1 MRYWLLFLILNYS
14 SSLYSQ
20 IEIKT
25 SITNSKDSWFNI
37 TINSSSQKVANAY
50 LAISAKKDGLE
61 IFNARTKNIIASPGT
76 TVWNKISLEPIQV
89 TTDRT
94 DEFNSG
100 DRLILDIILIDPMTN
115 GILGRLRENI
125 SFTPEMN
132 EKSEEKGPGFLSDK
146 FKMAGTVNLLGQISD
161 RQGIGS
167 TVPQNFLRA
176 DGNSTLSFSMLPVD
190 LSFVATSEQSALR
203 QSMNRATARFNI
215 PMLKQNL
222 KSNIEEKMKASG
234 DDADENPTESEL
246 EAFKEEMLKTNFPS
260 YKSQK
265 VYFDTPDGK
274 YAFDKLRTYQGL
286 KDLQM
291 SPATSKNIKK
301 YKKLSTSKNLSVYEK
316 SQQKEL
322 HLFVIELA
330 QGQKE
335 MQNIKTELGNNFDR
349 LNQESIEYI
358 EAEKYYNSLTIKDYK
373 KSKQSFNPYRLLNK
387 TQKILDMLQGV
398 SIGMT
403 SPYFSKMTL
412 SSLMINGLQIEINP
426 GKFYFSGVIGRSARQ
441 TYNTGF
447 SIPDLTLK
455 QNTYGVKAG
464 YGSLSES
471 HLHFSFTQIT
481 DNNSPL
487 SEGALINPQ
496 ANRLIGLHSLINLLD
511 NNLSIEGE
519 YVGSLITRN
528 TESSP
533 LAENLRSNIPLGFLY
548 PKANSSSSY
557 DYGFNIDTKWKI
569 PSLGL
574 DVNGNIEKINPN
586 FISLGAPTLL
596 SNVLRW
602 RANVRKS
609 LFSNKVQLGLNAQ
622 RDNNNL
628 VPVLSSVNSTIES
641 FGGNLSIAFPDF
653 PQLSLSYAPF
663 AQKSEIVETGEVQ
676 FSDTKVTNVSVSYPY
691 KFGEGVRATT
701 QLSYLNQSLV
711 SNIEGASSQNTTYSL
726 NQSLSYK
733 EFGANVSLSHAP
745 NQQIAEVKND
755 VNTFALNGTYSK
767 DKLNTSLGV
776 QILQIPVHE
785 MKTGFLA
792 SAGYKITDKILC
804 DLRAQRNIYDA
815 IVGANSFNEYIIQSG
830 LRINF
835 GSSKKGGGKTKYTET
850 PKPAK
855 KELSKVDSDTKG
867 NKTTIADAKNNEIKN
882 SEDII
887 KPASN
892 KKPKEESIDKLKFE
906 KEISTN
912 NKVKE
917 SEKSTPANLSNEN
930 KKEPT
935 VDSKDIEMKVNVK
948 ENVNG
953 EIANNKNNNQE
964 RKERNE
970 KVLPNETEI
979 KNLNPSIPEDKK
991 EIPVITNNEKKVIS
1005 ELSNNKAQEKIAIT
1019 STSKAHH
1026 YKVLFAILDHP
1037 DKEFLSLMTLGPVTS
1052 EKANGNNYIY
1062 YIGHFKDEDKA
1073 NIVKDQVKAAGFQ
1086 AARVMEFNK
1095 GQLEKE
1101 SINTDNQP
1109 PVTDIVKEIDL
1120 QKQDQTKSEPIISKP
1135 KEEVKP
1141 DIKKQDQIQKVVVKD
1156 VVSYHILFRILPDP
1170 YQKFDDLKKIG
1181 PLYRETYDAKGN
1193 SRYLIGNT
1201 DDINVAKKLLE
1212 KVKKAGYPA
1221 SFIAEYI
1228 NGSLSKII
1236 QE

>member
-1 MRYWLLFLILNYS
+1 MKKILIIVFVMSYNLH
-14 SSLYSQ
+14 LISQ
-20 IEIKT
+20 IDLRLNLNNI
-25 SITNSKDSWFNI
+25 KDSWFNI
-37 TINSSSQKVANAY
+37 TINSSSQKVVNSY

-94 DEFNSG
+94 DDINSG

-125 SFTPEMN
+125 TYSAEMK
-132 EKSEEKGPGFLSDK
+132 EESEGDKSNFLSDK
-146 FKMAGTVNLLGQISD
+146 FKMEGSVNLLGQISD

-190 LSFVATSEQSALR
+190 LSFVATSEQSTLR

-215 PMLKQNL
+215 PLLKQNL
-222 KSNIEEKMKASG
+222 KSKLEEKMKASG
-234 DDADENPTESEL
+234 ESDDNPTDIEL
-246 EAFKEEMLKTNFPS
+246 EAFKEEMLHSNFPN

-265 VYFDTPDGK
+265 AYFETPEGK
-274 YAFDKLRTYQGL
+274 YTLEKLIKYQGL
-286 KDLQM
+286 LALAEG
-291 SPATSKNIKK
+291 PATVKNIKN
-301 YKKLSTSKNLSVYEK
+301 YKKLSANKDMSEDEK
-316 SQQKEL
+316 SQQNQL

-335 MQNIKTELGNNFDR
+335 MQSINLELGDKFEASYK
-349 LNQESIEYI
+349 QAIEYQ
-358 EAEKYYNSLTIKDYK
+358 EAEKYYNSLTTKDYK
-373 KSKQSFNPYRLLNK
+373 RSKQSFNPYRLLNK
-387 TQKILDMLQGV
+387 TQKILDMLQSV

-412 SSLMINGLQIEINP
+412 SSLMINGLQLEINP
-426 GKFYFSGVIGRSARQ
+426 GKLYFSGVIGRSARQ

-471 HLHFSFTQIT
+471 HLHVSFTQIT

-487 SEGALINPQ
+487 SEGALVNPQ
-496 ANRLIGLHSLINLLD
+496 SNRLLGLHGMVNLLD

-528 TESSP
+528 TEASP
-533 LAENLRSNIPLGFLY
+533 LAQNLRSDIPLGFLY
-548 PKANSSSSY
+548 PDANSSSSF

-609 LFSNKVQLGLNAQ
+609 LFSNKIQLGINAQ

-691 KFGEGVRATT
+691 KFGEGFRANT

-711 SNIEGASSQNTTYSL
+711 SNIEGANSQNTTYSL

-733 EFGANVSLSHAP
+733 EFGVNVSLSHAP
-745 NQQIAEVKND
+745 DQQIAEVLND
-755 VNTFALNGTYSK
+755 VNTMAFNGTYSK

-776 QILQIPVHE
+776 QILQIPDQE
-785 MKTGFLA
+785 TKTGFLA
-792 SAGYKITDKILC
+792 SAGYKISDKILV

-815 IVGANSFNEYIIQSG
+815 LVGANSFNEYIIQSG
-830 LRINF
+830 VRINF
-835 GSSKKGGGKTKYTET
+835 GTTKKGGDKIKYTET

-855 KELSKVDSDTKG
+855 KELSEVNSDIDAD
-867 NKTTIADAKNNEIKN
+867 KTTIADSKNNEIKK
-882 SEDII
+882 SEDIKLAPDKKSKDESTEKLRSEKDI
-887 KPASN
+887 LTKSGVKESENIKLEKPAKIETKNVIPVDSKN
-892 KKPKEESIDKLKFE
+892 TD
-906 KEISTN
+906 

-917 SEKSTPANLSNEN
+917 
-930 KKEPT
+930 
-935 VDSKDIEMKVNVK
+935 NVK
-948 ENVNG
+948 G
-953 EIANNKNNNQE
+953 EIATTKETKEEPQQE
-964 RKERNE
+964 GNE
-970 KVLPNETEI
+970 KVDI
-979 KNLNPSIPEDKK
+979 
-991 EIPVITNNEKKVIS
+991 VS
-1005 ELSNNKAQEKIAIT
+1005 ENKT
-1019 STSKAHH
+1019 HH
-1026 YKVLFAILDHP
+1026 YKVLFSIENQP
-1037 DKEFLSLMTLGPVTS
+1037 DKSFMSLTNIGPVTY
-1052 EKANGNNYIY
+1052 EKANGNNYMY
-1062 YIGHFKDEDKA
+1062 YIGFYKSEEKA
-1073 NIVKDQVKAAGFQ
+1073 MAAAENVKAAGFKL
-1086 AARVMEFNK
+1086 ARVMEFNK
-1095 GQLEKE
+1095 GLLEKE
-1101 SINTDNQP
+1101 HITSDDQK
-1109 PVTDIVKEIDL
+1109 PVEQEIVIAKVPEVPLKVEKEIKPVPTPQIQEIVK
-1120 QKQDQTKSEPIISKP
+1120 S
-1135 KEEVKP
+1135 
-1141 DIKKQDQIQKVVVKD
+1141 D
-1156 VVSYHILFRILPDP
+1156 VISYHILFRVLDNPN
-1170 YQKFDDLKKIG
+1170 YTFDDLKKLG
-1181 PLYRETYDAKGN
+1181 PLYRETFDPKGS

-1201 DDINVAKKLLE
+1201 DDIEVAKTLLT
-1212 KVKKAGYPA
+1212 KVRATGYPA

-1228 NGSLSKII
+1228 NGSLSKLM

>member
-1 MRYWLLFLILNYS
+1 MKKILIIVFVMSYNLH
-14 SSLYSQ
+14 LISQ
-20 IEIKT
+20 IDLRLNLN
-25 SITNSKDSWFNI
+25 NSKDSWFNI
-37 TINSSSQKVANAY
+37 TINSSSQKVVTAY

-61 IFNARTKNIIASPGT
+61 IFNARTKNIIASTGT

-94 DEFNSG
+94 AEFNSG

-146 FKMAGTVNLLGQISD
+146 FKMEGSLNLLGQISD
-161 RQGIGS
+161 RQGVGS

-190 LSFVATSEQSALR
+190 LSFVATSEQSTLR

-215 PMLKQNL
+215 PLLKQNL
-222 KSNIEEKMKASG
+222 KSKLEEKMKASG
-234 DDADENPTESEL
+234 ESDDNPTDIEL
-246 EAFKEEMLKTNFPS
+246 ESFKEEMLHSNFPN

-265 VYFDTPDGK
+265 AYFETPEGK
-274 YAFDKLRTYQGL
+274 YTLEKLIKYQSLLALADG
-286 KDLQM
+286 
-291 SPATSKNIKK
+291 PATVKNIKK
-301 YKKLSTSKNLSVYEK
+301 YKKLAASKELSEDEK
-316 SQQKEL
+316 LQQNEL

-335 MQNIKTELGNNFDR
+335 MQSIKIEFGDKF
-349 LNQESIEYI
+349 EASYKEAIEYQ
-358 EAEKYYNSLTIKDYK
+358 EAEKYYNSLTTKDYK
-373 KSKQSFNPYRLLNK
+373 RSKQSFNPYRLLNK
-387 TQKILDMLQGV
+387 TQKILDMLQSV
-398 SIGMT
+398 SIGVT

-426 GKFYFSGVIGRSARQ
+426 GKLYFSGVIGRSARQ

-471 HLHFSFTQIT
+471 HLHVSLTQIT

-496 ANRLIGLHSLINLLD
+496 SNRLLGLHGIVNLLD

-528 TESSP
+528 TEASP
-533 LAENLRSNIPLGFLY
+533 LAQNLRSDIPLSFLY
-548 PKANSSSSY
+548 PDANSSSSY

-609 LFSNKVQLGLNAQ
+609 LFSNKVQLGINAQ

-628 VPVLSSVNSTIES
+628 VPILSSVNSTIES
-641 FGGNLSIAFPDF
+641 FGGNLSVAFPDF

-676 FSDTKVTNVSVSYPY
+676 FSDTKVTNLSLSYPY
-691 KFGEGVRATT
+691 KFGEGFRANT
-701 QLSYLNQSLV
+701 QLSYLNQSLI
-711 SNIEGASSQNTTYSL
+711 SNIEGANSQNTTYSL

-733 EFGANVSLSHAP
+733 EFGVNVSLSHAP
-745 NQQIAEVKND
+745 DQQIAEVLND
-755 VNTFALNGTYSK
+755 VNTMAFNGTYSK
-767 DKLNTSLGV
+767 EKLNTSLGV
-776 QILQIPVHE
+776 QILQIPDQE
-785 MKTGFLA
+785 TKTGFLA
-792 SAGYKITDKILC
+792 SAGYKITDKVLV

-830 LRINF
+830 VRINF
-835 GSSKKGGGKTKYTET
+835 GTTIKGGDKIKYTET

-855 KELSKVDSDTKG
+855 KELSEV
-867 NKTTIADAKNNEIKN
+867 NQ
-882 SEDII
+882 
-887 KPASN
+887 
-892 KKPKEESIDKLKFE
+892 E
-906 KEISTN
+906 KEN
-912 NKVKE
+912 
-917 SEKSTPANLSNEN
+917 
-930 KKEPT
+930 
-935 VDSKDIEMKVNVK
+935 
-948 ENVNG
+948 
-953 EIANNKNNNQE
+953 
-964 RKERNE
+964 
-970 KVLPNETEI
+970 
-979 KNLNPSIPEDKK
+979 KNLNLVDANTNPNKEREIKSSPDNNIKPKTESKDVVQSEIAKVSDVIKK
-991 EIPVITNNEKKVIS
+991 TLDSKKDT
-1005 ELSNNKAQEKIAIT
+1005 EN
-1019 STSKAHH
+1019 TSKEKSDGKPISKEPVKSNPDKNESKTMDNPVKDNKKTTNIVGNKNDNQIQKNNITVTSQSHH
-1026 YKVLFAILDHP
+1026 YKILFAIENTQ
-1037 DKEFLSLMTLGPVTS
+1037 DKLYMSLADVGPVSS
-1052 EKANGNNYIY
+1052 EQANGNNYMY
-1062 YIGHFKDEDKA
+1062 YIGFYTTKERA
-1073 NIVKDQVKAAGFQ
+1073 NEALQKVKGKGFT

-1095 GQLEKE
+1095 GALEKE
-1101 SINTDNQP
+1101 FIETKDQPSVTEILDKDANKATP
-1109 PVTDIVKEIDL
+1109 PVETS
-1120 QKQDQTKSEPIISKP
+1120 QPTEPIVEKPKSDEKP
-1135 KEEVKP
+1135 KE
-1141 DIKKQDQIQKVVVKD
+1141 QIQEVIKSD
-1156 VVSYHILFRILPDP
+1156 VVSYHILFRVLDNP
-1170 YQKFDDLKKIG
+1170 YEKFDDLKQFG
-1181 PLYRETYDAKGN
+1181 PLYRETFDDKGN

-1201 DDINVAKKLLE
+1201 DDLKVAQMLLD
-1212 KVKKAGYPA
+1212 KVKKAGYAA
-1221 SFIAEYI
+1221 SRVAEYV
-1228 NGSLSKII
+1228 NGQLSRIVD
-1236 QE
+1236 